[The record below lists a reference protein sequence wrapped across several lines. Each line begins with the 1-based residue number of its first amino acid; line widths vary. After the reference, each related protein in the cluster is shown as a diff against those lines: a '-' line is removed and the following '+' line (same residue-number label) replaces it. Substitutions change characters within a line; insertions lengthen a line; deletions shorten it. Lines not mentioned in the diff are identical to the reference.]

1 MTRKGEDLE
10 DIPRFRC
17 EKDQPGAELLPH
29 RPPFLFVDRL
39 RSADETGCVGEFT
52 YRQEDFPY
60 IVATSGGAAV
70 IPGTIL
76 IESMS
81 QVAGAGMVSQG
92 FVGGKDKEAVF
103 AFAAVDRARF
113 RRPVRLGD
121 TLVTVVRN
129 VKVRK
134 PLGVFSLKGYVGGE
148 LVAEALV
155 KCMLS
160 ERAKAKEV

>member
-1 MTRKGEDLE
+1 ME
-10 DIPRFRC
+10 IPKFSHEC
-17 EKDQPGAELLPH
+17 GNPGVELLPH

-39 RSADETGCVGEFT
+39 ITADETGCVGEFT
-52 YRQEDFPY
+52 YRPEDFEYLTP
-60 IVATSGGAAV
+60 ASGGTAAV
-70 IPGTIL
+70 PGMIL
-76 IESMS
+76 IETMS

-129 VKVRK
+129 EKVRR
-134 PLGVFSLKGYVGGE
+134 PLGVFSLKGYVNGE

-160 ERAKAKEV
+160 ERAKAREA

>member
-1 MTRKGEDLE
+1 MPVFKFEINR
-10 DIPRFRC
+10 
-17 EKDQPGAELLPH
+17 PGMDFLPH

-39 RSADETGCVGEFT
+39 LSADETGAMGEFT
-52 YRQEDFPY
+52 YRAGEFGYLVDAPD
-60 IVATSGGAAV
+60 GGAPL

-76 IESMS
+76 VESMS

-113 RRPVRLGD
+113 LRPVRLGD
-121 TLVTVVRN
+121 KLVTVVSN
-129 VKVRK
+129 DKVRR
-134 PLGVFSLKGYVGGE
+134 PLGVFSLKGYVDGE
-148 LVAEALV
+148 LVAEATV

-160 ERAKAKEV
+160 ERAKAKEA

>member
-1 MTRKGEDLE
+1 ME
-10 DIPRFRC
+10 IPKFSH
-17 EKDQPGAELLPH
+17 EYGKSGVEFLPH
-29 RPPFLFVDRL
+29 RPPFLFVDKL
-39 RSADETGCVGEFT
+39 IAADNTGCVGEFT
-52 YRQEDFPY
+52 YRPEEFEYLTP
-60 IVATSGGAAV
+60 TSDGKAAV
-70 IPGTIL
+70 PGVIL

-129 VKVRK
+129 EKVRR

-160 ERAKAKEV
+160 ERAKVREA

>member
-1 MTRKGEDLE
+1 ME
-10 DIPRFRC
+10 IPKFMC
-17 EKDQPGAELLPH
+17 EKNMSGEALLPH

-39 RSADETGCVGEFT
+39 FSADETGCAGEFT
-52 YRQEDFPY
+52 YRPEEFRY
-60 IVATSGGAAV
+60 LVSTSGGEAL

-76 IESMS
+76 VESMS
-81 QVAGAGMVSQG
+81 QVAGAGVVSQG

-103 AFAAVDRARF
+103 AFAAVDFARF

-121 TLVTVVRN
+121 TLTTVVRN
-129 VKVRK
+129 AKIRK